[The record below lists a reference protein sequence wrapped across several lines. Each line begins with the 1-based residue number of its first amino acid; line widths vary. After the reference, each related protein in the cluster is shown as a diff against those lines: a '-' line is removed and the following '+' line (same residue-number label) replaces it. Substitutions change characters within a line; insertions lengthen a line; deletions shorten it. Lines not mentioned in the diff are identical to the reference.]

1 VTSQEGWTPEAL
13 ADVYDGALGQD
24 RLRRMDA
31 MNIQWPPKPA
41 S

>member
-1 VTSQEGWTPEAL
+1 MITSKEGWTPEGL

-24 RLRRMDA
+24 RLRRIDVLG
-31 MNIQWPPKPA
+31 ITWPPKN